1 MRIDFKDMSKIVG
14 ETWRT
19 LTSKERAPYE
29 KQARAETLQY
39 EEERRIFEK
48 KHKIWA
54 DLQHKAKASGQ
65 LNHAPLLVSTA
76 AVLNSAAFLL
86 CQQELSK
93 KTILTTHASMSVAQT
108 RQVSPCSV
116 VLYLTWNFHAGFTL
130 NQSSCL
136 LLLFIT
142 QQQSWHILVL

>member
-39 EEERRIFEK
+39 EEERKIFEK
-48 KHKIWA
+48 KHRIWA

-65 LNHAPLLVSTA
+65 LRHAHLLVDTP
-76 AVLNSAAFLL
+76 AVLKSAAFVL
-86 CQQELSK
+86 CQQESSN
-93 KTILTTHASMSVAQT
+93 KT
-108 RQVSPCSV
+108 
-116 VLYLTWNFHAGFTL
+116 
-130 NQSSCL
+130 
-136 LLLFIT
+136 
-142 QQQSWHILVL
+142 